1 MSRGLIIAR
10 TLGEA
15 YSLRASATLLD
26 LSQSADLVCVNVM
39 CASLGGACACR
50 LAQSL
55 SRMEVLSELDVS
67 GNKLTVLPDAVFE
80 LRGLRRL
87 SAARNGLTGLP
98 ETLVQAADLRH
109 LDVRDNLFIKLP
121 LRILAALPSLECID
135 ARGNPL
141 GNEAADEARQA
152 LGRKMLL

>member
-1 MSRGLIIAR
+1 MSRGVIVAR

-26 LSQSADLVCVNVM
+26 LSKSTDLVCVNIM

-67 GNKLTVLPDAVFE
+67 GNKLTKLPDAVFE
-80 LRGLRRL
+80 LRDLRRL

-98 ETLVQAADLRH
+98 ETLVKAAALRH
-109 LDVRDNLFIKLP
+109 LDLRDNLMIKLP
-121 LRILAALPSLECID
+121 LRVLTALPSLECID

-141 GNEAADEARQA
+141 GNEAADEARLA
-152 LGRKMLL
+152 LGPRMLF